1 MNNLNNAPT
10 YPSRLW
16 LTITFLIITSVVAF
30 VYFWSASRHP
40 PGFYIDESSIAYNAH
55 LIAQTGADEH
65 GEHWPLYF
73 RAFGDYK
80 NPTYIYLLAG
90 LFKLTGPSIAVAR
103 NLSAALGFAGG
114 ILLGLLAWQITRRI
128 SVALGVVLSALLTPW
143 LYESS
148 RLVFEVALYP
158 LLTVLFLLAL
168 WRGSR
173 KQAWQIS
180 DIVAIAATLALL
192 TYSYSIGRLLAPL
205 FAVGLALFIKRHGW
219 RSVTRVWLAYAI
231 TLIPLLLFY
240 RQHPGAL
247 SDRFALLTYITP
259 QSSVANVV
267 LDFLRHYFANLNPW
281 RWLVTGEN
289 NVRDHLGG
297 FGALLAVTVI
307 LAIVGAV
314 LVWRRCRREPWW
326 QFILYGLFVSINA
339 ASLTRT
345 EFPQLRLIAFPV
357 FFHVLIIPGLS
368 WFTETNTIA
377 APVSAANGSTSKA
390 EQRTGF
396 SKRAALL
403 AVVILLVIQGAYF
416 QWQFHKTADDR
427 WYVFDARFS
436 RKILAVALETGQRPV
451 YLFDPPGKSGYIQ
464 AYWHAVLQ
472 GVDTSQFVH
481 LTGDA
486 RPPAGALV
494 ISTEEGC
501 ENCNLIA
508 KSINYTVYAVSPSQL
523 KAKSE
528 ALPES
533 AFRAHLQAENLPA
546 ALPAGT
552 TTTISVLMRNVSA
565 ATWPAVGEPGTD
577 RYAVMLRNRWLS
589 ADGTVVNAQD
599 GRSRLHYDLEPGDTA
614 GLHLKVTTPETPG
627 QYVLELDVVQEQITW
642 FGDKGSVRLAG
653 NVTVGP
659 RGNR

>member
-10 YPSRLW
+10 YPSRLR
-16 LTITFLIITSVVAF
+16 LTITFLIISSVGAF
-30 VYFWSASRHP
+30 VYFASAPGHP
-40 PGFYIDESSIAYNAH
+40 PGFYIDESSIAYNAQ
-55 LIAQTGADEH
+55 LIARTGSDEH

-90 LFKLTGPSIAVAR
+90 LFKLTGPGLAVAR

-114 ILLGLLAWQITRRI
+114 ILLGLLAWKMTRRI
-128 SVALGVVLSALLTPW
+128 SAGLVVVLSAWLTPW
-143 LYESS
+143 LYEGS

-168 WRGSR
+168 WRASR
-173 KQAWQIS
+173 KQAWQIN
-180 DIVAIAATLALL
+180 DIGAIAATLALL

-205 FAVGLALFIKRHGW
+205 FVVGLALFIKRHGW
-219 RSVTRVWLAYAI
+219 RSVTKVWLAYAG
-231 TLIPLLLFY
+231 TLIPLLVFQ
-240 RQHPGAL
+240 RHHPGAL
-247 SDRFALLTYITP
+247 SDRFTLLTYITP
-259 QSSVANVV
+259 QSSVADVV
-267 LDFLRHYFANLNPW
+267 LEFLSHYFANVNPW
-281 RWLVTGEN
+281 RWLATGEN
-289 NVRDHLGG
+289 NIRDHLAG
-297 FGALLAVTVI
+297 FGSFLAGTVI
-307 LAIVGAV
+307 MAAAGTV
-314 LVWRRCRREPWW
+314 LLWRRYRREPWW
-326 QFILYGLFVSINA
+326 QFILYGLFVSVIP

-357 FFHVLIIPGLS
+357 FFHVLIVPGLA
-368 WFTETNTIA
+368 WLTETNKMA
-377 APVSAANGSTSKA
+377 ADVSAPSGSAAKA
-390 EQRTGF
+390 ELQSGF
-396 SKRAALL
+396 SKRATLL
-403 AVVILLVIQGAYF
+403 AVVGLIIIQGAYF

-427 WYVFDARFS
+427 WYVFDARFP
-436 RKILAVALETGQRPV
+436 RKVLAVALETGQRPI

-481 LTGDA
+481 LSDGA

-494 ISTEEGC
+494 ISTEEKCG
-501 ENCNLIA
+501 NCNLIA
-508 KSINYTVYAVSPSQL
+508 KSINYAVYAVSPSPL

-528 ALPES
+528 ALPEN
-533 AFRAHLQAENLPA
+533 AFRAHLEAENLPA
-546 ALPAGT
+546 TLSAGT
-552 TTTISVLMRNVSA
+552 TTTISVLVKNVSA
-565 ATWPAVGEPGTD
+565 ATWAAVGEPGTD

-599 GRSRLHYDLEPGDTA
+599 GRSRLHYDLEPDDTA
-614 GLHLKVTTPETPG
+614 GVHLKVTAPETPG

-642 FGDKGSVRLAG
+642 FGDRGSKRLTG